1 MVNVYVFPVGLYLD
15 QWWSRMFG
23 YQLHSQESWVPGYIN
38 SPVNAEEK
46 NHLERIIKQLT
57 FH

>member
-1 MVNVYVFPVGLYLD
+1 MEYVYMFSVVFVS
-15 QWWSRMFG
+15 WSAIELQFWLSALLTG
-23 YQLHSQESWVPGYIN
+23 DWIPGYIN
-38 SPVNAEEK
+38 SPVNVKEK